1 MSKKISC
8 TYCNKFLGQIRDAKL
23 RKNIYHICK
32 ECRQVVSK
40 TTQQGSADLP
50 EGFDA
55 LFGGFK

>member
-23 RKNIYHICK
+23 RKNIYHMCS

-40 TTQQGSADLP
+40 TTPTAGST
-50 EGFDA
+50 EGFDRI
-55 LFGGFK
+55 FGGFK